1 MSKESHVGIAQSQR
15 APSHDSLAL
24 TLEETRRNVH
34 ASTLPRRRALWR
46 YCTIAYRDWLGIQLV
61 EDAPIIKVEPL
72 TKLELVELLQLA
84 DEVPTVVRDLLRL
97 RKEARISQ
105 RKITLRKQEWA
116 APRVAML
123 VELHQLALFA
133 AGAEYAKARK
143 AYEKAQ
149 GHAPRQLRSQLSPPG
164 QDDHRVRTANCYS
177 SGPATRFNCA
187 VVMRHS
193 PALAMRGSQGA
204 IRSAGE

>member
-1 MSKESHVGIAQSQR
+1 VSKESHVGIAQSQR

-133 AGAEYAKARK
+133 AGAEYAKAQK
-143 AYEKAQ
+143 AYEKALKDTRRGNYEASCLHRAKMITACERQ
-149 GHAPRQLRSQLSPPG
+149 IATLQAQLHALTARS
-164 QDDHRVRTANCYS
+164 
-177 SGPATRFNCA
+177 
-187 VVMRHS
+187 
-193 PALAMRGSQGA
+193 
-204 IRSAGE
+204 